1 MWGVGVNSPW
11 ALRHAFNA
19 FDAWP
24 VNIGFLGRGSS
35 SSDAPLIEALAE
47 GGASGFKVHE
57 DMGAHARALDTA
69 LRVAEEYDVQ
79 VALHSDG
86 LNECLSVE
94 DTLRV
99 LEGRTIHA
107 FHIEGC
113 GGGHVPN
120 VLKMAGVPNV
130 IGSSTNP
137 TLPFGRDAVAEHYGM
152 IVSVHDLKTD
162 LPGDAAMAR
171 DRIRAG
177 TMGAED
183 VLHDLGAIGI
193 TSSDAQGMG
202 RAGETVRRT
211 FAMAG
216 KMKAELGAPDEHDN
230 ERVLRYIAKLTIN
243 PAIAHGLSHEVGSLE
258 VGKLAD
264 IVLWRPEYFGAKP
277 QLVLKSG
284 FPAYGV
290 VGDPNAATDTCEPLV
305 LGPQF
310 GAHGT
315 TPADIS
321 VAFVAQ
327 AALDQGNDSMPTR
340 RRRVAV
346 RGTRGIGPA
355 DLRLNSRT
363 GAVDVDQ
370 ETGLVTLDGE
380 PLRSSPPTRSPSTAS
395 TSSSA
400 KRLGT
405 CDELPYAPEWAP
417 HERTWMAWP
426 GPNPTFTNDE
436 ELAEARTAW
445 ASVARAVRRFEPVTM
460 VHGPGQGESARALLG
475 PDVDLVERE
484 LDDAWMRDIGP
495 TFVTDGKGE
504 LAAVDWTFNGW
515 GGQDWAR
522 WEHDSKIARHVADLT
537 GAPVLGSALVNEGG
551 AIHVDGEGT
560 VLLTETVQ
568 LGAGRNPGWT
578 RERVEAEIHAR
589 LGTSKAIWL
598 PHGLTGDYGVYGTQ
612 GHVDI
617 VAAFAAPGTVLVHS
631 QRDPAH
637 PDHARSQEY
646 LALLRAQTDAKGRRL
661 QVVEVPA
668 PTVLKDED
676 GDWVDY
682 SYINH
687 YLCNGGVVL
696 CAFDDPNDEIAA
708 GIFRRLFPAR
718 TVTLVDARTIFA
730 GGGGIHCITQ
740 QQPKV

>member
-1 MWGVGVNSPW
+1 MRLSGSGGGRVIDTREYAAVHGPRAGDRVRLGDSGLVIRVESDSQRTGEEFLAGFGKTARDGLHLKAAAVRDTCDVVISNVLVIDAALGIRKVSIGIREGRIHAIGRAGNPDTLDGVDVVVGTGTTIVPGEGLIATAGAIDTHVHLLSPRVMEASLASGVTTIIGQEFGPVWGVGVNSPW

-24 VNIGFLGRGSS
+24 VNIGFLARGSS
-35 SSDAPLIEALAE
+35 SDPAPLVEALAE

-69 LRVAEEYDVQ
+69 LRVAEEHDVQ

-86 LNECLSVE
+86 LNECLTVE
-94 DTLRV
+94 DTLKV

-152 IVSVHDLKTD
+152 IVSVHDLKPD

-216 KMKAELGAPDEHDN
+216 KMKADLGPLAGDGADDDN
-230 ERVLRYIAKLTIN
+230 ARVLRYIAKLTIN
-243 PAIAHGLSHEVGSLE
+243 PAIAHGLAHEVGSLE

-264 IVLWRPEYFGAKP
+264 IVLWQPRYFGAKP

-290 VGDPNAATDTCEPLV
+290 TGDPNAATDTCEPLV

-310 GAHGT
+310 GSYGA

-321 VAFVAQ
+321 VAFVAG
-327 AALDQGNDSMPTR
+327 AAVALGDDRMPTR

-355 DLRLNSRT
+355 DLVLNSRI
-363 GAVDVDQ
+363 GHVQVDGDS
-370 ETGLVTLDGE
+370 GLVTLDGE
-380 PLRSSPPTRSPSTAS
+380 PVRSDPA
-395 TSSSA
+395 
-400 KRLGT
+400 
-405 CDELPYAPEWAP
+405 
-417 HERTWMAWP
+417 
-426 GPNPTFTNDE
+426 
-436 ELAEARTAW
+436 
-445 ASVARAVRRFEPVTM
+445 
-460 VHGPGQGESARALLG
+460 
-475 PDVDLVERE
+475 
-484 LDDAWMRDIGP
+484 
-495 TFVTDGKGE
+495 
-504 LAAVDWTFNGW
+504 
-515 GGQDWAR
+515 
-522 WEHDSKIARHVADLT
+522 
-537 GAPVLGSALVNEGG
+537 
-551 AIHVDGEGT
+551 
-560 VLLTETVQ
+560 
-568 LGAGRNPGWT
+568 
-578 RERVEAEIHAR
+578 ERVSLNR
-589 LGTSKAIWL
+589 LYFL
-598 PHGLTGDYGVYGTQ
+598 
-612 GHVDI
+612 
-617 VAAFAAPGTVLVHS
+617 
-631 QRDPAH
+631 
-637 PDHARSQEY
+637 
-646 LALLRAQTDAKGRRL
+646 
-661 QVVEVPA
+661 
-668 PTVLKDED
+668 
-676 GDWVDY
+676 
-682 SYINH
+682 
-687 YLCNGGVVL
+687 
-696 CAFDDPNDEIAA
+696 
-708 GIFRRLFPAR
+708 
-718 TVTLVDARTIFA
+718 
-730 GGGGIHCITQ
+730 
-740 QQPKV
+740 

>member
-1 MWGVGVNSPW
+1 MNPYEYAATHGPRAGDRVRLGDSGLVIRVEEDSQRYGDEFLAGFGKTARDGLHLKAAAVRETCDVVISNVVVIDAVAGIRKVSIGIREGRISGIGRAGNPDTLDGVDVVVGTGTTIVSGEGLIATAGAVDTHVHLLSPRIMEASLASGVTTIIGQEFGPVWGVGVNSPW
-11 ALRHAFNA
+11 ALKHAFGA

-35 SSDAPLIEALAE
+35 SDPAPLVEALAE

-57 DMGAHARALDTA
+57 DMGAHTRALDTA
-69 LRVAEEYDVQ
+69 LRVAEEHDVQ

-216 KMKAELGAPDEHDN
+216 KMKAEFGAPDGGHDN

-243 PAIAHGLSHEVGSLE
+243 PAIAHGLAHEVGSIE
-258 VGKLAD
+258 TGKLAD

-277 QLVLKSG
+277 QLVLKAG

-290 VGDPNAATDTCEPLV
+290 TGDPNAATDTCEPLV

-310 GAHGT
+310 GAYGA
-315 TPADIS
+315 TPAELS
-321 VAFVAQ
+321 VAFVAR
-327 AALDQGNDSMPTR
+327 AAVDQGGDGLPTR

-346 RGTRGIGPA
+346 RHTRGIGPA

-370 ETGLVTLDGE
+370 RTGLVTLDGE
-380 PLRSSPPTRSPSTAS
+380 PL
-395 TSSSA
+395 SSA
-400 KRLGT
+400 PA
-405 CDELPYAPEWAP
+405 D
-417 HERTWMAWP
+417 
-426 GPNPTFTNDE
+426 
-436 ELAEARTAW
+436 
-445 ASVARAVRRFEPVTM
+445 SVA
-460 VHGPGQGESARALLG
+460 L
-475 PDVDLVERE
+475 
-484 LDDAWMRDIGP
+484 
-495 TFVTDGKGE
+495 
-504 LAAVDWTFNGW
+504 N
-515 GGQDWAR
+515 
-522 WEHDSKIARHVADLT
+522 
-537 GAPVLGSALVNEGG
+537 
-551 AIHVDGEGT
+551 
-560 VLLTETVQ
+560 
-568 LGAGRNPGWT
+568 
-578 RERVEAEIHAR
+578 R
-589 LGTSKAIWL
+589 LYFL
-598 PHGLTGDYGVYGTQ
+598 
-612 GHVDI
+612 
-617 VAAFAAPGTVLVHS
+617 
-631 QRDPAH
+631 
-637 PDHARSQEY
+637 
-646 LALLRAQTDAKGRRL
+646 
-661 QVVEVPA
+661 
-668 PTVLKDED
+668 
-676 GDWVDY
+676 
-682 SYINH
+682 
-687 YLCNGGVVL
+687 
-696 CAFDDPNDEIAA
+696 
-708 GIFRRLFPAR
+708 
-718 TVTLVDARTIFA
+718 
-730 GGGGIHCITQ
+730 
-740 QQPKV
+740 

>member
-1 MWGVGVNSPW
+1 MSRPGGHPAEARRLTPYEYAATHGPRAGDRIRLGDSGLTVRVESDSQRHGDEFLAGFGKTARDGLHLKAAAVRDTCDLVISNVVVIDAAQGVRKVSIGIREGRIHAIGRAGNPDTLDGVDVVVGTGTSIVSGEGLIATAGAVDTHVHLLSPRVMEASLASGVTTIIGQEFGPVWGVGVNSPW
-11 ALRHAFNA
+11 ALRHAFGA

-35 SSDAPLIEALAE
+35 SHEAPLVEALAE

-57 DMGAHARALDTA
+57 DMGAHTRALDTA
-69 LRVAEEYDVQ
+69 LRVAEEHDVQ

-113 GGGHVPN
+113 GGGHVPD

-216 KMKAELGAPDEHDN
+216 KMKAEFGAPDDEHDN
-230 ERVLRYIAKLTIN
+230 ERVLRYLAKLTIN
-243 PAIAHGLSHEVGSLE
+243 PAIAHGLAHEVGSLE

-277 QLVLKSG
+277 QLVLKAG

-290 VGDPNAATDTCEPLV
+290 TGDPNAATDTCEPLV

-310 GAHGT
+310 GAHGA
-315 TPADIS
+315 TPAEIS

-327 AALDQGNDSMPTR
+327 AALDRGHDLLPTH

-370 ETGLVTLDGE
+370 RTGLVTLDGE
-380 PLRSSPPTRSPSTAS
+380 PLRSAPAESVSLN
-395 TSSSA
+395 
-400 KRLGT
+400 RLYF
-405 CDELPYAPEWAP
+405 L
-417 HERTWMAWP
+417 
-426 GPNPTFTNDE
+426 
-436 ELAEARTAW
+436 
-445 ASVARAVRRFEPVTM
+445 
-460 VHGPGQGESARALLG
+460 
-475 PDVDLVERE
+475 
-484 LDDAWMRDIGP
+484 
-495 TFVTDGKGE
+495 
-504 LAAVDWTFNGW
+504 
-515 GGQDWAR
+515 
-522 WEHDSKIARHVADLT
+522 
-537 GAPVLGSALVNEGG
+537 
-551 AIHVDGEGT
+551 
-560 VLLTETVQ
+560 
-568 LGAGRNPGWT
+568 
-578 RERVEAEIHAR
+578 
-589 LGTSKAIWL
+589 
-598 PHGLTGDYGVYGTQ
+598 
-612 GHVDI
+612 
-617 VAAFAAPGTVLVHS
+617 
-631 QRDPAH
+631 
-637 PDHARSQEY
+637 
-646 LALLRAQTDAKGRRL
+646 
-661 QVVEVPA
+661 
-668 PTVLKDED
+668 
-676 GDWVDY
+676 
-682 SYINH
+682 
-687 YLCNGGVVL
+687 
-696 CAFDDPNDEIAA
+696 
-708 GIFRRLFPAR
+708 
-718 TVTLVDARTIFA
+718 
-730 GGGGIHCITQ
+730 
-740 QQPKV
+740 

>member
-1 MWGVGVNSPW
+1 MSRPGGHPAEARRLTPYEYAATHGPRAGDRIRLGDSGLVVEVEFDSQRPGDEFLAGFGKTARDGLHLKAAAVRETCDVVVSNVVVIDAVQGVRKVSIGIREGRICSIGRAGNPDTLDGVDVVVGTGTSIVSGEGLIATAGAVDTHVHLLSPRVMEASLASGVTTIIGQEFGPVWGVGVNSPW
-11 ALRHAFNA
+11 ALRHAFGA

-35 SSDAPLIEALAE
+35 SRPAPLVEALAE

-57 DMGAHARALDTA
+57 DMGAHTRALDTA

-171 DRIRAG
+171 DRIRSG

-216 KMKAELGAPDEHDN
+216 KMKAESGAPDEEHDN
-230 ERVLRYIAKLTIN
+230 ERVLRYMAKLTIN
-243 PAIAHGLSHEVGSLE
+243 PALAHGLSHEVGSIE
-258 VGKLAD
+258 TGKLAD

-277 QLVLKSG
+277 QLVLKAG

-290 VGDPNAATDTCEPLV
+290 TGDPNAATDTCEPLV

-310 GAHGT
+310 GAHGA
-315 TPADIS
+315 TPAEIS

-327 AALDQGNDSMPTR
+327 AAFDQGHDTLPTR

-355 DLRLNSRT
+355 DLRRNSRT
-363 GAVDVDQ
+363 GTVDVDQ
-370 ETGLVTLDGE
+370 RTGLVTLDGE
-380 PLRSSPPTRSPSTAS
+380 PLRSGPAESVSLN
-395 TSSSA
+395 
-400 KRLGT
+400 RLYF
-405 CDELPYAPEWAP
+405 L
-417 HERTWMAWP
+417 
-426 GPNPTFTNDE
+426 
-436 ELAEARTAW
+436 
-445 ASVARAVRRFEPVTM
+445 
-460 VHGPGQGESARALLG
+460 
-475 PDVDLVERE
+475 
-484 LDDAWMRDIGP
+484 
-495 TFVTDGKGE
+495 
-504 LAAVDWTFNGW
+504 
-515 GGQDWAR
+515 
-522 WEHDSKIARHVADLT
+522 
-537 GAPVLGSALVNEGG
+537 
-551 AIHVDGEGT
+551 
-560 VLLTETVQ
+560 
-568 LGAGRNPGWT
+568 
-578 RERVEAEIHAR
+578 
-589 LGTSKAIWL
+589 
-598 PHGLTGDYGVYGTQ
+598 
-612 GHVDI
+612 
-617 VAAFAAPGTVLVHS
+617 
-631 QRDPAH
+631 
-637 PDHARSQEY
+637 
-646 LALLRAQTDAKGRRL
+646 
-661 QVVEVPA
+661 
-668 PTVLKDED
+668 
-676 GDWVDY
+676 
-682 SYINH
+682 
-687 YLCNGGVVL
+687 
-696 CAFDDPNDEIAA
+696 
-708 GIFRRLFPAR
+708 
-718 TVTLVDARTIFA
+718 
-730 GGGGIHCITQ
+730 
-740 QQPKV
+740 

>member
-1 MWGVGVNSPW
+1 MSRPGGHPAEARRLTPHEYAATHGPRAGDRVRLGDSGLVIRVEDDSQRYGDEFLAGFGKTARDGLHLKAAAVRETCDVVVSNVVVIDAVLGIRKVSIGIREGRICAIGRAGNPDTLDGVDVVVGTGTSIVSGEGLIATAGAVDTHVHLLSPRIMEASLASGVTTIIGQEFGPVWGVGVNSPW
-11 ALRHAFNA
+11 ALKHAFNA

-35 SSDAPLIEALAE
+35 SHAAPLVEALAE
-47 GGASGFKVHE
+47 GGACGFKVHE
-57 DMGAHARALDTA
+57 DMGAHTRALDTA
-69 LRVAEEYDVQ
+69 LRVAEEQDVQ

-216 KMKAELGAPDEHDN
+216 KMKAELGAPDVGHDN
-230 ERVLRYIAKLTIN
+230 ERVLRYLAKLTIN
-243 PAIAHGLSHEVGSLE
+243 PAIAHGLAHEVGSIE

-264 IVLWRPEYFGAKP
+264 IVLWSPEYFGAKP
-277 QLVLKSG
+277 QLVLKAG
-284 FPAYGV
+284 FPAFGV
-290 VGDPNAATDTCEPLV
+290 TGDPGAATDTCEPLV

-310 GAHGT
+310 GACGA

-327 AALDQGNDSMPTR
+327 AALDQGHDTMPTR

-363 GAVDVDQ
+363 GAVDVDGR
-370 ETGLVTLDGE
+370 TGLVTLDGE
-380 PLRSSPPTRSPSTAS
+380 PLRSEPADSVSLN
-395 TSSSA
+395 
-400 KRLGT
+400 RLYF
-405 CDELPYAPEWAP
+405 L
-417 HERTWMAWP
+417 
-426 GPNPTFTNDE
+426 
-436 ELAEARTAW
+436 
-445 ASVARAVRRFEPVTM
+445 
-460 VHGPGQGESARALLG
+460 
-475 PDVDLVERE
+475 
-484 LDDAWMRDIGP
+484 
-495 TFVTDGKGE
+495 
-504 LAAVDWTFNGW
+504 
-515 GGQDWAR
+515 
-522 WEHDSKIARHVADLT
+522 
-537 GAPVLGSALVNEGG
+537 
-551 AIHVDGEGT
+551 
-560 VLLTETVQ
+560 
-568 LGAGRNPGWT
+568 
-578 RERVEAEIHAR
+578 
-589 LGTSKAIWL
+589 
-598 PHGLTGDYGVYGTQ
+598 
-612 GHVDI
+612 
-617 VAAFAAPGTVLVHS
+617 
-631 QRDPAH
+631 
-637 PDHARSQEY
+637 
-646 LALLRAQTDAKGRRL
+646 
-661 QVVEVPA
+661 
-668 PTVLKDED
+668 
-676 GDWVDY
+676 
-682 SYINH
+682 
-687 YLCNGGVVL
+687 
-696 CAFDDPNDEIAA
+696 
-708 GIFRRLFPAR
+708 
-718 TVTLVDARTIFA
+718 
-730 GGGGIHCITQ
+730 
-740 QQPKV
+740 

>member
-1 MWGVGVNSPW
+1 MSRPGGHPAEAGHLTPHEYAAAHGPRAGDRIRLGDSGLTIRVESDAQRYGEEFLAGFGKTARDGLHLKAAAVRDTCDVVISNVVVIDAALGIRKVSIGIREGRICSIGRAGNPDTLDGVDVVVGTGTSIVSGEGLIATAGAVDTHVHLLSPRVMEASLASGVTTIIGQEFGPVWGVGVNSPW

-35 SSDAPLIEALAE
+35 SHEAPLIEALAE

-57 DMGAHARALDTA
+57 DMGAHTRALDTA
-69 LRVAEEYDVQ
+69 LRVAEEHDVQ

-171 DRIRAG
+171 DRIRSG

-216 KMKAELGAPDEHDN
+216 KMKAEFGAPDDGHDN
-230 ERVLRYIAKLTIN
+230 ERVLRYMAKLTIN
-243 PAIAHGLSHEVGSLE
+243 PAIAHGLAHEVGSIE

-290 VGDPNAATDTCEPLV
+290 TGDPNAATDTCEPLV

-310 GAHGT
+310 GAYGA

-327 AALDQGNDSMPTR
+327 AAVDQGNDTMPTR
-340 RRRVAV
+340 RRRVGV

-363 GAVDVDQ
+363 GSVDVDQ
-370 ETGLVTLDGE
+370 RTGLVTLDGAPLHSE
-380 PLRSSPPTRSPSTAS
+380 PAESVSLN
-395 TSSSA
+395 
-400 KRLGT
+400 RLYF
-405 CDELPYAPEWAP
+405 L
-417 HERTWMAWP
+417 
-426 GPNPTFTNDE
+426 
-436 ELAEARTAW
+436 
-445 ASVARAVRRFEPVTM
+445 
-460 VHGPGQGESARALLG
+460 
-475 PDVDLVERE
+475 
-484 LDDAWMRDIGP
+484 
-495 TFVTDGKGE
+495 
-504 LAAVDWTFNGW
+504 
-515 GGQDWAR
+515 
-522 WEHDSKIARHVADLT
+522 
-537 GAPVLGSALVNEGG
+537 
-551 AIHVDGEGT
+551 
-560 VLLTETVQ
+560 
-568 LGAGRNPGWT
+568 
-578 RERVEAEIHAR
+578 
-589 LGTSKAIWL
+589 
-598 PHGLTGDYGVYGTQ
+598 
-612 GHVDI
+612 
-617 VAAFAAPGTVLVHS
+617 
-631 QRDPAH
+631 
-637 PDHARSQEY
+637 
-646 LALLRAQTDAKGRRL
+646 
-661 QVVEVPA
+661 
-668 PTVLKDED
+668 
-676 GDWVDY
+676 
-682 SYINH
+682 
-687 YLCNGGVVL
+687 
-696 CAFDDPNDEIAA
+696 
-708 GIFRRLFPAR
+708 
-718 TVTLVDARTIFA
+718 
-730 GGGGIHCITQ
+730 
-740 QQPKV
+740 

>member
-1 MWGVGVNSPW
+1 MSRPGGHPAEARRLTPYEYAATHGPRAGDRIRLGDSGLTIKVESDSQRHGDEFLAGFGKTARDGLHLKAAAVRETCDVVISNVVVIDAVQGIRKVSIGIREGRIHAIGRAGNPDTLDGVDVVVGTGTSIVSGEGLIATAGAVDTHVHLLSPRVMEASLASGVTTIIGQEFGPVWGVGVNSPW

-35 SSDAPLIEALAE
+35 SHEAPLTEALAE
-47 GGASGFKVHE
+47 GGACGFKVHE
-57 DMGAHARALDTA
+57 DMGAHTRALDTA
-69 LRVAEEYDVQ
+69 LRVAEEHDVQ

-216 KMKAELGAPDEHDN
+216 KMKAELGGPDTDHDN
-230 ERVLRYIAKLTIN
+230 ERVLRYMAKLTIN
-243 PAIAHGLSHEVGSLE
+243 PAIAHGLAHEVGSIE
-258 VGKLAD
+258 TGKLAD

-277 QLVLKSG
+277 QLVLKAG

-290 VGDPNAATDTCEPLV
+290 TGDPGAATDTCEPLV

-310 GAHGT
+310 GAHGA

-321 VAFVAQ
+321 VAFVAR
-327 AALDQGNDSMPTR
+327 AALDQGGDTMPTR

-355 DLRLNSRT
+355 DLRLNSRV

-370 ETGLVTLDGE
+370 RTGLVTLDGE
-380 PLRSSPPTRSPSTAS
+380 PLRSEPADSVSLN
-395 TSSSA
+395 
-400 KRLGT
+400 RLYF
-405 CDELPYAPEWAP
+405 L
-417 HERTWMAWP
+417 
-426 GPNPTFTNDE
+426 
-436 ELAEARTAW
+436 
-445 ASVARAVRRFEPVTM
+445 
-460 VHGPGQGESARALLG
+460 
-475 PDVDLVERE
+475 
-484 LDDAWMRDIGP
+484 
-495 TFVTDGKGE
+495 
-504 LAAVDWTFNGW
+504 
-515 GGQDWAR
+515 
-522 WEHDSKIARHVADLT
+522 
-537 GAPVLGSALVNEGG
+537 
-551 AIHVDGEGT
+551 
-560 VLLTETVQ
+560 
-568 LGAGRNPGWT
+568 
-578 RERVEAEIHAR
+578 
-589 LGTSKAIWL
+589 
-598 PHGLTGDYGVYGTQ
+598 
-612 GHVDI
+612 
-617 VAAFAAPGTVLVHS
+617 
-631 QRDPAH
+631 
-637 PDHARSQEY
+637 
-646 LALLRAQTDAKGRRL
+646 
-661 QVVEVPA
+661 
-668 PTVLKDED
+668 
-676 GDWVDY
+676 
-682 SYINH
+682 
-687 YLCNGGVVL
+687 
-696 CAFDDPNDEIAA
+696 
-708 GIFRRLFPAR
+708 
-718 TVTLVDARTIFA
+718 
-730 GGGGIHCITQ
+730 
-740 QQPKV
+740 

>member
-1 MWGVGVNSPW
+1 MSRPGGHPAEARRLTPYEYAATHGPRAGDRLRLGDSGLVIRVESDAQRHGEEFLAGFGKTARDGLHLKAAAVRETCDVVISNVVVIDAVQGIRKVSIGIREGRIHAIGRAGNPDTLDGVDVVVGTGTSIVSGEGLIATAGAVDTHVHLLSPRIMEASLASGVTTVIGQEFGPVWGVGVNSPW
-11 ALRHAFNA
+11 ALKHAFGA

-35 SSDAPLIEALAE
+35 SHEAPLIEALAE

-57 DMGAHARALDTA
+57 DMGAHTRALDTA
-69 LRVAEEYDVQ
+69 LRVAEEHDVQ

-216 KMKAELGAPDEHDN
+216 KMKAQFGAPDADHDN

-243 PAIAHGLSHEVGSLE
+243 PAIAHGLAHEVGSLE
-258 VGKLAD
+258 AGKLAD
-264 IVLWRPEYFGAKP
+264 IVLWRPDHFGAKP

-310 GAHGT
+310 GAHGA
-315 TPADIS
+315 TPAEIS

-327 AALDQGNDSMPTR
+327 AALDQGHDTMPTR

-370 ETGLVTLDGE
+370 RTGLVTLDGD
-380 PLRSSPPTRSPSTAS
+380 PLRSEPADSVSLN
-395 TSSSA
+395 
-400 KRLGT
+400 RLYF
-405 CDELPYAPEWAP
+405 L
-417 HERTWMAWP
+417 
-426 GPNPTFTNDE
+426 
-436 ELAEARTAW
+436 
-445 ASVARAVRRFEPVTM
+445 
-460 VHGPGQGESARALLG
+460 
-475 PDVDLVERE
+475 
-484 LDDAWMRDIGP
+484 
-495 TFVTDGKGE
+495 
-504 LAAVDWTFNGW
+504 
-515 GGQDWAR
+515 
-522 WEHDSKIARHVADLT
+522 
-537 GAPVLGSALVNEGG
+537 
-551 AIHVDGEGT
+551 
-560 VLLTETVQ
+560 
-568 LGAGRNPGWT
+568 
-578 RERVEAEIHAR
+578 
-589 LGTSKAIWL
+589 
-598 PHGLTGDYGVYGTQ
+598 
-612 GHVDI
+612 
-617 VAAFAAPGTVLVHS
+617 
-631 QRDPAH
+631 
-637 PDHARSQEY
+637 
-646 LALLRAQTDAKGRRL
+646 
-661 QVVEVPA
+661 
-668 PTVLKDED
+668 
-676 GDWVDY
+676 
-682 SYINH
+682 
-687 YLCNGGVVL
+687 
-696 CAFDDPNDEIAA
+696 
-708 GIFRRLFPAR
+708 
-718 TVTLVDARTIFA
+718 
-730 GGGGIHCITQ
+730 
-740 QQPKV
+740 

>member
-1 MWGVGVNSPW
+1 MSRPGGHPAQARRLTPHEYAATHGPRAGDRVRLGDSGLVVRVESDSQRHGDEFLAGFGKTARDGLHLKAAAVRDTCDVVISNVVVIDAVQGIRKVSLGIREGRIHAIGRAGNPDTLDGVDVAVGTGTSIVSGEGLIATAGAVDTHVHLLSPRVMEASLASGVTTIIGQEFGPVWGVGVNSPW
-11 ALRHAFNA
+11 ALRHAFGA

-35 SSDAPLIEALAE
+35 SHEAPLIEALAE

-69 LRVAEEYDVQ
+69 LRVAEEHDVQ

-99 LEGRTIHA
+99 LEGRTVHA

-113 GGGHVPN
+113 GGGHVPD

-162 LPGDAAMAR
+162 LPGDAALAR

-216 KMKAELGAPDEHDN
+216 KMKAELGDPGVGHDN

-243 PAIAHGLSHEVGSLE
+243 PALAHGLAHEVGSLE

-277 QLVLKSG
+277 QLVLKAG

-290 VGDPNAATDTCEPLV
+290 TGDPNAATDTCEPLV

-310 GAHGT
+310 GAHGA
-315 TPADIS
+315 TPAEIS

-327 AALDQGNDSMPTR
+327 AAADQGHDLLPTR

-370 ETGLVTLDGE
+370 RTGLVTLDGE
-380 PLRSSPPTRSPSTAS
+380 PLRSAPAESVSLN
-395 TSSSA
+395 
-400 KRLGT
+400 RLYF
-405 CDELPYAPEWAP
+405 L
-417 HERTWMAWP
+417 
-426 GPNPTFTNDE
+426 
-436 ELAEARTAW
+436 
-445 ASVARAVRRFEPVTM
+445 
-460 VHGPGQGESARALLG
+460 
-475 PDVDLVERE
+475 
-484 LDDAWMRDIGP
+484 
-495 TFVTDGKGE
+495 
-504 LAAVDWTFNGW
+504 
-515 GGQDWAR
+515 
-522 WEHDSKIARHVADLT
+522 
-537 GAPVLGSALVNEGG
+537 
-551 AIHVDGEGT
+551 
-560 VLLTETVQ
+560 
-568 LGAGRNPGWT
+568 
-578 RERVEAEIHAR
+578 
-589 LGTSKAIWL
+589 
-598 PHGLTGDYGVYGTQ
+598 
-612 GHVDI
+612 
-617 VAAFAAPGTVLVHS
+617 
-631 QRDPAH
+631 
-637 PDHARSQEY
+637 
-646 LALLRAQTDAKGRRL
+646 
-661 QVVEVPA
+661 
-668 PTVLKDED
+668 
-676 GDWVDY
+676 
-682 SYINH
+682 
-687 YLCNGGVVL
+687 
-696 CAFDDPNDEIAA
+696 
-708 GIFRRLFPAR
+708 
-718 TVTLVDARTIFA
+718 
-730 GGGGIHCITQ
+730 
-740 QQPKV
+740 

>member
-1 MWGVGVNSPW
+1 MNPYAYAATHGPRAGDRVRLGDSGLVVRVESDVQKYGDEFLAGFGKTARDGLHLKATAVRDTCDVVISNVLVIDAAQGIRKVSIGIREGRIHAIGRAGNPDTLDGVDVVVGTGTSIVSGEGLIATAGAIDTHVHLLSPRIMEASLASGVTTIIGQEFGPVWGVGVNSPW

-35 SSDAPLIEALAE
+35 SDPAPLTEALAE
-47 GGASGFKVHE
+47 GGACGFKVHE
-57 DMGAHARALDTA
+57 DMGAHTRALDTA
-69 LRVAEEYDVQ
+69 LRVAEEHDVQ

-94 DTLRV
+94 DTLKV

-120 VLKMAGVPNV
+120 VLKMAGVANV

-216 KMKAELGAPDEHDN
+216 KMKAELGPLEGDGPDDDN
-230 ERVLRYIAKLTIN
+230 ARVLRYIAKLTIN
-243 PAIAHGLSHEVGSLE
+243 PAIAHGLSHEVGSIE

-277 QLVLKSG
+277 QLVLKAG

-310 GAHGT
+310 GAHGA
-315 TPADIS
+315 TPADLS
-321 VAFVAQ
+321 VAFVAR
-327 AALDQGNDSMPTR
+327 AAAEQEGDRMPTR

-355 DLRLNSRT
+355 DLRLNART
-363 GAVDVDQ
+363 GTVDVDQ
-370 ETGLVTLDGE
+370 RSGLVTLDGD
-380 PLRSSPPTRSPSTAS
+380 PLRSEPAESVSLN
-395 TSSSA
+395 
-400 KRLGT
+400 RLYF
-405 CDELPYAPEWAP
+405 L
-417 HERTWMAWP
+417 
-426 GPNPTFTNDE
+426 
-436 ELAEARTAW
+436 
-445 ASVARAVRRFEPVTM
+445 
-460 VHGPGQGESARALLG
+460 
-475 PDVDLVERE
+475 
-484 LDDAWMRDIGP
+484 
-495 TFVTDGKGE
+495 
-504 LAAVDWTFNGW
+504 
-515 GGQDWAR
+515 
-522 WEHDSKIARHVADLT
+522 
-537 GAPVLGSALVNEGG
+537 
-551 AIHVDGEGT
+551 
-560 VLLTETVQ
+560 
-568 LGAGRNPGWT
+568 
-578 RERVEAEIHAR
+578 
-589 LGTSKAIWL
+589 
-598 PHGLTGDYGVYGTQ
+598 
-612 GHVDI
+612 
-617 VAAFAAPGTVLVHS
+617 
-631 QRDPAH
+631 
-637 PDHARSQEY
+637 
-646 LALLRAQTDAKGRRL
+646 
-661 QVVEVPA
+661 
-668 PTVLKDED
+668 
-676 GDWVDY
+676 
-682 SYINH
+682 
-687 YLCNGGVVL
+687 
-696 CAFDDPNDEIAA
+696 
-708 GIFRRLFPAR
+708 
-718 TVTLVDARTIFA
+718 
-730 GGGGIHCITQ
+730 
-740 QQPKV
+740 

>member
-1 MWGVGVNSPW
+1 MSRPGGHPAEARRLTPYEYAATHGPRAGDRIRLGDSGLTVRVESDSQLPGDEFLAGFGKTARDGLHLKAAAVRDTCDVVISNVVVIDAVQGIRKVSIGIREGRICSIGRAGNPDTLDGVDVVVGTGTSIVSGEGLIATAGAVDTHVHLLSPRIMEASLASGVTTVIGQEFGPVWGVGVNSPW
-11 ALRHAFNA
+11 ALRHAFSA

-35 SSDAPLIEALAE
+35 SDSAPLIEALAE

-57 DMGAHARALDTA
+57 DMGAHTRALDTA
-69 LRVAEEYDVQ
+69 LRVAEDHDVQ

-94 DTLRV
+94 DTLKV

-216 KMKAELGAPDEHDN
+216 KMKAQFGAPEDHDN
-230 ERVLRYIAKLTIN
+230 ERVLRYMAKLTIN
-243 PAIAHGLSHEVGSLE
+243 PAIAHGLSHEVGSIE
-258 VGKLAD
+258 TGKLAD

-310 GAHGT
+310 GAHGA
-315 TPADIS
+315 TPAEIS

-327 AALDQGNDSMPTR
+327 AALDQGNDTMPTR

-370 ETGLVTLDGE
+370 RSGLVTLDGD
-380 PLRSSPPTRSPSTAS
+380 PLRS
-395 TSSSA
+395 
-400 KRLGT
+400 
-405 CDELPYAPEWAP
+405 
-417 HERTWMAWP
+417 
-426 GPNPTFTNDE
+426 
-436 ELAEARTAW
+436 
-445 ASVARAVRRFEPVTM
+445 
-460 VHGPGQGESARALLG
+460 
-475 PDVDLVERE
+475 
-484 LDDAWMRDIGP
+484 
-495 TFVTDGKGE
+495 
-504 LAAVDWTFNGW
+504 
-515 GGQDWAR
+515 
-522 WEHDSKIARHVADLT
+522 
-537 GAPVLGSALVNEGG
+537 
-551 AIHVDGEGT
+551 
-560 VLLTETVQ
+560 
-568 LGAGRNPGWT
+568 
-578 RERVEAEIHAR
+578 
-589 LGTSKAIWL
+589 
-598 PHGLTGDYGVYGTQ
+598 
-612 GHVDI
+612 
-617 VAAFAAPGTVLVHS
+617 
-631 QRDPAH
+631 DPA
-637 PDHARSQEY
+637 DSVS
-646 LALLRAQTDAKGRRL
+646 LSRL
-661 QVVEVPA
+661 YF
-668 PTVLKDED
+668 L
-676 GDWVDY
+676 
-682 SYINH
+682 
-687 YLCNGGVVL
+687 
-696 CAFDDPNDEIAA
+696 
-708 GIFRRLFPAR
+708 
-718 TVTLVDARTIFA
+718 
-730 GGGGIHCITQ
+730 
-740 QQPKV
+740 

>member
-1 MWGVGVNSPW
+1 MSRPGGHPAEARRLTPYEYAATHGPRAGDRIRLGDSGLVVKVESDSQRRGDEFLAGFGKTARDGLHLKAAAVRETCDVVVSNVVVIDAVQGVRKVSIGIREGRICSIGRAGNPDTLDGVDVVVGTGTSIVSGEGLIATAGAVDTHVHLLSPRIMEASLASGVTTVIGQEFGPVWGVGVNSPW
-11 ALRHAFNA
+11 ALRHAFGA

-35 SSDAPLIEALAE
+35 SHEAPLIEALAE

-57 DMGAHARALDTA
+57 DMGAHTRALDTA
-69 LRVAEEYDVQ
+69 LRVAEEHDVQ

-171 DRIRAG
+171 DRIRSG

-216 KMKAELGAPDEHDN
+216 KMKAEFGAPDGGHDN
-230 ERVLRYIAKLTIN
+230 ERVLRYLAKLTIN
-243 PAIAHGLSHEVGSLE
+243 PALAHGLSHEVGSIE
-258 VGKLAD
+258 TGKLAD
-264 IVLWRPEYFGAKP
+264 IVLWRPGYFGAKP
-277 QLVLKSG
+277 QLVLKAG

-310 GAHGT
+310 GAHGA
-315 TPADIS
+315 TPAEIS

-327 AALDQGNDSMPTR
+327 AALDQGHDTMPTR

-370 ETGLVTLDGE
+370 RTGLVTLDGE
-380 PLRSSPPTRSPSTAS
+380 PLRSEPADSVSLN
-395 TSSSA
+395 
-400 KRLGT
+400 RLYF
-405 CDELPYAPEWAP
+405 L
-417 HERTWMAWP
+417 
-426 GPNPTFTNDE
+426 
-436 ELAEARTAW
+436 
-445 ASVARAVRRFEPVTM
+445 
-460 VHGPGQGESARALLG
+460 
-475 PDVDLVERE
+475 
-484 LDDAWMRDIGP
+484 
-495 TFVTDGKGE
+495 
-504 LAAVDWTFNGW
+504 
-515 GGQDWAR
+515 
-522 WEHDSKIARHVADLT
+522 
-537 GAPVLGSALVNEGG
+537 
-551 AIHVDGEGT
+551 
-560 VLLTETVQ
+560 
-568 LGAGRNPGWT
+568 
-578 RERVEAEIHAR
+578 
-589 LGTSKAIWL
+589 
-598 PHGLTGDYGVYGTQ
+598 
-612 GHVDI
+612 
-617 VAAFAAPGTVLVHS
+617 
-631 QRDPAH
+631 
-637 PDHARSQEY
+637 
-646 LALLRAQTDAKGRRL
+646 
-661 QVVEVPA
+661 
-668 PTVLKDED
+668 
-676 GDWVDY
+676 
-682 SYINH
+682 
-687 YLCNGGVVL
+687 
-696 CAFDDPNDEIAA
+696 
-708 GIFRRLFPAR
+708 
-718 TVTLVDARTIFA
+718 
-730 GGGGIHCITQ
+730 
-740 QQPKV
+740 

>member
-1 MWGVGVNSPW
+1 MSRPGGHPAEARRLTPYEYAATHGPRAGDRLRLGDSGLVIRVESDAQRHGDEFLAGFGKTARDGLHLKAAAVRETCDVVISNVVVIDAVQGIRKVSIGIREGRIHAIGRAGNPDTLDGVDVVVGTGTSIVSGEGLIATAGAVDTHVHLLSPRIMEASLASGVTTVIGQEFGPVWGVGVNSPW
-11 ALRHAFNA
+11 ALKHAFGA

-35 SSDAPLIEALAE
+35 SHEAPLIEALAE

-57 DMGAHARALDTA
+57 DMGAHTRALDTA
-69 LRVAEEYDVQ
+69 LRVAEEHDVQ

-216 KMKAELGAPDEHDN
+216 KMKAQFGAPDADHDN

-243 PAIAHGLSHEVGSLE
+243 PAIAHGLAHEVGSLE

-264 IVLWRPEYFGAKP
+264 IVLWRPDHFGAKP

-310 GAHGT
+310 GAHGA
-315 TPADIS
+315 TPAEIS

-327 AALDQGNDSMPTR
+327 AALDQGHDTMPTR

-363 GAVDVDQ
+363 GAVDVDRR
-370 ETGLVTLDGE
+370 TGLVTLDGD
-380 PLRSSPPTRSPSTAS
+380 PLRSEPADSVSLN
-395 TSSSA
+395 
-400 KRLGT
+400 RLYF
-405 CDELPYAPEWAP
+405 L
-417 HERTWMAWP
+417 
-426 GPNPTFTNDE
+426 
-436 ELAEARTAW
+436 
-445 ASVARAVRRFEPVTM
+445 
-460 VHGPGQGESARALLG
+460 
-475 PDVDLVERE
+475 
-484 LDDAWMRDIGP
+484 
-495 TFVTDGKGE
+495 
-504 LAAVDWTFNGW
+504 
-515 GGQDWAR
+515 
-522 WEHDSKIARHVADLT
+522 
-537 GAPVLGSALVNEGG
+537 
-551 AIHVDGEGT
+551 
-560 VLLTETVQ
+560 
-568 LGAGRNPGWT
+568 
-578 RERVEAEIHAR
+578 
-589 LGTSKAIWL
+589 
-598 PHGLTGDYGVYGTQ
+598 
-612 GHVDI
+612 
-617 VAAFAAPGTVLVHS
+617 
-631 QRDPAH
+631 
-637 PDHARSQEY
+637 
-646 LALLRAQTDAKGRRL
+646 
-661 QVVEVPA
+661 
-668 PTVLKDED
+668 
-676 GDWVDY
+676 
-682 SYINH
+682 
-687 YLCNGGVVL
+687 
-696 CAFDDPNDEIAA
+696 
-708 GIFRRLFPAR
+708 
-718 TVTLVDARTIFA
+718 
-730 GGGGIHCITQ
+730 
-740 QQPKV
+740 

>member
-1 MWGVGVNSPW
+1 MSRPGGHPAEARRLTPYEYAATHGPRAGDRIRLGDSGLTIRVESDSQRYGDEFLAGFGKTARDGLHLRAAAVRETCDVVISNVVVIDAALGIRKVSIGIREGRICSIGRAGNPDTLDGVDVVVGTGTSIVSGEGLIATAGAVDTHVHLLSPRIMEASLASGVTTVIGQEFGPVWGVGVNSPW

-35 SSDAPLIEALAE
+35 SDSAPLVEALAE

-57 DMGAHARALDTA
+57 DMGAHTRALDTA
-69 LRVAEEYDVQ
+69 LRVAEEHDVQ

-216 KMKAELGAPDEHDN
+216 KMKAEFGAPEDGHDN
-230 ERVLRYIAKLTIN
+230 ERVLRYMAKLTIN
-243 PAIAHGLSHEVGSLE
+243 PAIAHGLAHEVGSLE

-277 QLVLKSG
+277 QLVLKAG

-310 GAHGT
+310 GAYGA
-315 TPADIS
+315 TPADLS
-321 VAFVAQ
+321 VAFVAR
-327 AALDQGNDSMPTR
+327 AAVDQGHDTMPTR

-370 ETGLVTLDGE
+370 RTGLVTLDGE
-380 PLRSSPPTRSPSTAS
+380 PLRSGPAESVSLN
-395 TSSSA
+395 
-400 KRLGT
+400 RL
-405 CDELPYAPEWAP
+405 Y
-417 HERTWMAWP
+417 
-426 GPNPTFTNDE
+426 F
-436 ELAEARTAW
+436 
-445 ASVARAVRRFEPVTM
+445 F
-460 VHGPGQGESARALLG
+460 
-475 PDVDLVERE
+475 
-484 LDDAWMRDIGP
+484 
-495 TFVTDGKGE
+495 
-504 LAAVDWTFNGW
+504 
-515 GGQDWAR
+515 
-522 WEHDSKIARHVADLT
+522 
-537 GAPVLGSALVNEGG
+537 
-551 AIHVDGEGT
+551 
-560 VLLTETVQ
+560 
-568 LGAGRNPGWT
+568 
-578 RERVEAEIHAR
+578 
-589 LGTSKAIWL
+589 
-598 PHGLTGDYGVYGTQ
+598 
-612 GHVDI
+612 
-617 VAAFAAPGTVLVHS
+617 
-631 QRDPAH
+631 
-637 PDHARSQEY
+637 
-646 LALLRAQTDAKGRRL
+646 
-661 QVVEVPA
+661 
-668 PTVLKDED
+668 
-676 GDWVDY
+676 
-682 SYINH
+682 
-687 YLCNGGVVL
+687 
-696 CAFDDPNDEIAA
+696 
-708 GIFRRLFPAR
+708 
-718 TVTLVDARTIFA
+718 
-730 GGGGIHCITQ
+730 
-740 QQPKV
+740 

>member
-1 MWGVGVNSPW
+1 MNPYEYAATHGPRAGDRVRLGDSGLVIRVESDAQRHGDEFLAGFGKTARDGLHLKAAAVRETCDVVISNVVVIDAVQGIRKVSIGIREGRIHAIGRAGNPDTLDGVDVVVGTGTSIVSGEGLIATAGAVDTHVHLLSPRIMEASLASGVTTIIGQEFGPVWGVGVNSPW

-35 SSDAPLIEALAE
+35 SSAAPLVEALAE

-57 DMGAHARALDTA
+57 DMGAHTRALDTA
-69 LRVAEEYDVQ
+69 LRVAEEHDVQ

-99 LEGRTIHA
+99 LEGRTVHA

-120 VLKMAGVPNV
+120 VLKMAGVANV

-216 KMKAELGAPDEHDN
+216 KMKAEFGAPDGDHDN
-230 ERVLRYIAKLTIN
+230 ERVLRYIAKLTVN
-243 PAIAHGLSHEVGSLE
+243 PAIAHGLAHEIGSLE

-310 GAHGT
+310 GAYGA

-321 VAFVAQ
+321 VAFVAR
-327 AALDQGNDSMPTR
+327 AALDQGGDSMPTR

-355 DLRLNSRT
+355 DLLRNSRT

-370 ETGLVTLDGE
+370 RTGLVTLDGE
-380 PLRSSPPTRSPSTAS
+380 PLRSEPAESVSSTAC
-395 TSSSA
+395 TSS
-400 KRLGT
+400 
-405 CDELPYAPEWAP
+405 
-417 HERTWMAWP
+417 
-426 GPNPTFTNDE
+426 
-436 ELAEARTAW
+436 
-445 ASVARAVRRFEPVTM
+445 
-460 VHGPGQGESARALLG
+460 
-475 PDVDLVERE
+475 
-484 LDDAWMRDIGP
+484 
-495 TFVTDGKGE
+495 
-504 LAAVDWTFNGW
+504 
-515 GGQDWAR
+515 
-522 WEHDSKIARHVADLT
+522 
-537 GAPVLGSALVNEGG
+537 
-551 AIHVDGEGT
+551 
-560 VLLTETVQ
+560 
-568 LGAGRNPGWT
+568 
-578 RERVEAEIHAR
+578 
-589 LGTSKAIWL
+589 
-598 PHGLTGDYGVYGTQ
+598 
-612 GHVDI
+612 
-617 VAAFAAPGTVLVHS
+617 
-631 QRDPAH
+631 
-637 PDHARSQEY
+637 
-646 LALLRAQTDAKGRRL
+646 
-661 QVVEVPA
+661 
-668 PTVLKDED
+668 ED
-676 GDWVDY
+676 
-682 SYINH
+682 
-687 YLCNGGVVL
+687 
-696 CAFDDPNDEIAA
+696 
-708 GIFRRLFPAR
+708 R
-718 TVTLVDARTIFA
+718 
-730 GGGGIHCITQ
+730 
-740 QQPKV
+740 

>member
-1 MWGVGVNSPW
+1 MNPYEYAATHGPRAGDRVRLGDSGLTVRVESDSQRHGDEFLAGFGKTARDGLHLKAAAVRDTCDVVISNVVVIDAAQGIRKVSIGIREGRICSIGRAGNPDTLDGVDVVVGTGTSIVSGEGLIATAGAVDTHVHLLSPRIMEASLASGVTTVIGQEFGPVWGVGVNSPW
-11 ALRHAFNA
+11 ALRHAFAA

-35 SSDAPLIEALAE
+35 SDAAPLVEALAE

-57 DMGAHARALDTA
+57 DMGAHTRALDTA
-69 LRVAEEYDVQ
+69 LRVAEEHDVQ

-99 LEGRTIHA
+99 LDGRTIHA

-216 KMKAELGAPDEHDN
+216 KMKSEFGAPEDHDN
-230 ERVLRYIAKLTIN
+230 ERVLRYMAKLTIN
-243 PAIAHGLSHEVGSLE
+243 PAIAHGLAHEVGSLE

-264 IVLWRPEYFGAKP
+264 IVLWRPEFFGAKP

-310 GAHGT
+310 GAHGA
-315 TPADIS
+315 TPAEIS
-321 VAFVAQ
+321 VAFVAE
-327 AALDQGNDSMPTR
+327 AALDQGNDRMPTR

-370 ETGLVTLDGE
+370 RTGLVTLDGE
-380 PLRSSPPTRSPSTAS
+380 PLRSEAADSVSLN
-395 TSSSA
+395 
-400 KRLGT
+400 RLYF
-405 CDELPYAPEWAP
+405 L
-417 HERTWMAWP
+417 
-426 GPNPTFTNDE
+426 
-436 ELAEARTAW
+436 
-445 ASVARAVRRFEPVTM
+445 
-460 VHGPGQGESARALLG
+460 
-475 PDVDLVERE
+475 
-484 LDDAWMRDIGP
+484 
-495 TFVTDGKGE
+495 
-504 LAAVDWTFNGW
+504 
-515 GGQDWAR
+515 
-522 WEHDSKIARHVADLT
+522 
-537 GAPVLGSALVNEGG
+537 
-551 AIHVDGEGT
+551 
-560 VLLTETVQ
+560 
-568 LGAGRNPGWT
+568 
-578 RERVEAEIHAR
+578 
-589 LGTSKAIWL
+589 
-598 PHGLTGDYGVYGTQ
+598 
-612 GHVDI
+612 
-617 VAAFAAPGTVLVHS
+617 
-631 QRDPAH
+631 
-637 PDHARSQEY
+637 
-646 LALLRAQTDAKGRRL
+646 
-661 QVVEVPA
+661 
-668 PTVLKDED
+668 
-676 GDWVDY
+676 
-682 SYINH
+682 
-687 YLCNGGVVL
+687 
-696 CAFDDPNDEIAA
+696 
-708 GIFRRLFPAR
+708 
-718 TVTLVDARTIFA
+718 
-730 GGGGIHCITQ
+730 
-740 QQPKV
+740 